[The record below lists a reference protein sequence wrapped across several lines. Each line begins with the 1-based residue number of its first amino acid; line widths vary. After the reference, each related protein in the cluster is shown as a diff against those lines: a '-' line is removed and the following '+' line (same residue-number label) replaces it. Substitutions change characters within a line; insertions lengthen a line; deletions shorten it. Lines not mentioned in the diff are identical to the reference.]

1 MENLNNTGKVIG
13 ALLVGA
19 LIGAAAGVLFA
30 PDKGGRTRSKLVRN
44 TKYMAE
50 DIQSRINEEINSLRS
65 KVDELST
72 MAETKVDEI
81 ISAIKPKV
89 DGLAHRN

>member
-44 TKYMAE
+44 TKY
-50 DIQSRINEEINSLRS
+50 II
-65 KVDELST
+65 VDLIC
-72 MAETKVDEI
+72 MICQK
-81 ISAIKPKV
+81 K
-89 DGLAHRN
+89 N